1 MGYIENLLGRNERI
15 VFITRQHW
23 LVLVWAA
30 ILDLLSSVVILV
42 GALWLGGLGDGL
54 GFLRVLAV
62 LAVFPLV
69 HLVIRYLNW
78 HNEQYIVTNR
88 RVMQIRGVINKR
100 VSDSS
105 LEKVNDVVLEQSI
118 LGRLLNYGTVEIITG
133 SDIGVNLFKYI
144 ARPVRFKTEM
154 LNQKEGL
161 AKLDAYGSQAERVL
175 SEEPPSSG
183 DIPEL
188 IAELDELRKK
198 GIISDQEF
206 NEKKAELLGRL

>member
-1 MGYIENLLGRNERI
+1 MGYLNSLMGRNEQL

-23 LVLVWAA
+23 LVLVWTALA
-30 ILDLLSSVVILV
+30 DLFAVIVIIAGSFL
-42 GALWLGGLGDGL
+42 LGRIEGL
-54 GFLRVLAV
+54 GFLRALMVFAI
-62 LAVFPLV
+62 FPLV
-69 HLVIRYLNW
+69 HFAIRYLNW
-78 HNEQYIVTNR
+78 HNTQYIVTNR
-88 RVMQIRGVINKR
+88 RVMEIRGVINKR

-133 SDIGVNLFKYI
+133 SDIGVNFFKHM

-161 AKLDAYGSQAERVL
+161 AELDSYGSRARRVL
-175 SEEPPSSG
+175 AEEPPTKG

-198 GIISDQEF
+198 GVITEQEF
-206 NEKKAELLGRL
+206 NAKKAELLSRL